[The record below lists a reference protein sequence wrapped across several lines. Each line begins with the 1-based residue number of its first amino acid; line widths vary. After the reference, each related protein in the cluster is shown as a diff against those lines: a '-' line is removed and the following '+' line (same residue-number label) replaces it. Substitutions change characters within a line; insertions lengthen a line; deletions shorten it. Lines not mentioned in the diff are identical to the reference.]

1 MDPDDWQMGELAA
14 QDGYAAMPVSGNVID
29 RRSFVPAQPFEQPS
43 DEETFL
49 YELRKKMLGGNEPM
63 LPGELGRGPPM
74 DEPMLPGE
82 GIGVP
87 PAPLNLEP
95 MPGSTGDDELDDARG
110 GLRPMTREELDQFE
124 AQMAAATPKSR
135 EEMAELMG
143 RPYDPWG
150 LRKSAE
156 NRIEADK
163 MSYLGLVP
171 PYGGMGSIIRP
182 STPQANFDAYLDQ
195 RRGFE
200 PEGLSERISPNY
212 PMDDL
217 DVRRRR

>member
-1 MDPDDWQMGELAA
+1 MDPEDWQMGELAA
-14 QDGYAAMPVSGNVID
+14 QDGYAAMPVSSNVID
-29 RRSFVPAQPFEQPS
+29 RRSFVPEKPFEQPS
-43 DEETFL
+43 DEEMFQ
-49 YELRKKMLGGNEPM
+49 YELMKKMIGSGTL

-74 DEPMLPGE
+74 DDEPMLPGE
-82 GIGVP
+82 P

-171 PYGGMGSIIRP
+171 PYGGMASIIRP

-217 DVRRRR
+217 DVRRGRR